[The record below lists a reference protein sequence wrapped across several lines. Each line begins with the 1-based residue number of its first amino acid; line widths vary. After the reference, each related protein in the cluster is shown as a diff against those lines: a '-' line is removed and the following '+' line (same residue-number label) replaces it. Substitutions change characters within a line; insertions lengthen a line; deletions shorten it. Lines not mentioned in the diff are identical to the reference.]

1 MRTPNNQ
8 TKKATLTAMSEFC
21 IAKLK
26 KVDKSAKTRVN
37 RILTPSCIK
46 HTFHV
51 PLNHRTTA
59 RELSLNDRKNEN
71 TTYEKHMC
79 ERKFSRRF
87 TSKPL
92 APPVDLTSTSGKCTV
107 KY

>member
-46 HTFHV
+46 HMFHV

-59 RELSLNDRKNEN
+59 RELSLNDRK
-71 TTYEKHMC
+71 K
-79 ERKFSRRF
+79 
-87 TSKPL
+87 
-92 APPVDLTSTSGKCTV
+92 
-107 KY
+107 